1 MAPRTRANQRKSF
14 RRHLQLLMDIDE
26 ETQQDED
33 NLMNLF
39 LDNLDEEA
47 MERTPIFTYKMYTRV
62 GYKRKKIREEYR
74 RNPEEYTIYQH
85 HRINNKEELHQQQ
98 AGNTDDGSSTRSGHR
113 GKKGKKDQEEERPR
127 P

>member
-1 MAPRTRANQRKSF
+1 MHQYRVGNK
-14 RRHLQLLMDIDE
+14 LLGPPVVVFHSRSNAKEVHFIYYK
-26 ETQQDED
+26 
-33 NLMNLF
+33 
-39 LDNLDEEA
+39 
-47 MERTPIFTYKMYTRV
+47 FTYKMYTRV